1 MINRKVKTK
10 WKTELSDII
19 LVIALVITMIAI
31 IFSNKDLAFVLLM
44 LLIIVLPG
52 SCFLYWLDFRK
63 QNKN

>member
-44 LLIIVLPG
+44 LLIIVLPC

-63 QNKN
+63 QNKD

>member
-52 SCFLYWLDFRK
+52 SCLLYWLDFRK
-63 QNKN
+63 QNKD